1 MKELLSKVV
10 SAQSENLDGFEV
22 SSRKYVAYLL
32 FLLPVLTF
40 LLLAC
45 GGGGGGGGGGST
57 GT

>member
-10 SAQSENLDGFEV
+10 GAQGENLDGFEV

-45 GGGGGGGGGGST
+45 GGGGGGGGST

>member
-10 SAQSENLDGFEV
+10 SAQSENLDSFEV
-22 SSRKYVAYLL
+22 SRGKYVTYLL
-32 FLLPVLTF
+32 FLLPILTF

-45 GGGGGGGGGGST
+45 GGGGGGGGST